1 MGSTANSISAANDLV
16 SLAPKYIDIRRG
28 QFIAVTIGVWGFVPW
43 KVLASA
49 SNFVRFHL
57 HFISIRAS
65 SSSSWHTGSKKN
77 MLMIS

>member
-1 MGSTANSISAANDLV
+1 MSSTANSISAANDLV

-49 SNFVRFHL
+49 SNFVRLSFY
-57 HFISIRAS
+57 
-65 SSSSWHTGSKKN
+65 
-77 MLMIS
+77 LMNEG